1 MLIDPYNIA
10 KVGLVAAGTT
20 LGVQVATD
28 KPPPQLIVNEYGQED
43 YFQDVSRIEAGIT
56 RATKVTEEI
65 DAKIV
70 AKFLHALQKKALEVA
85 REHES
90 LVEAD
95 PELRAMVQGKQGV
108 LQGIQ
113 RKLKSADGD
122 ENWDRS
128 FKELER
134 SLRQ

>member
-1 MLIDPYNIA
+1 M
-10 KVGLVAAGTT
+10 
-20 LGVQVATD
+20 
-28 KPPPQLIVNEYGQED
+28 
-43 YFQDVSRIEAGIT
+43 IEAGIT

-95 PELRAMVQGKQGV
+95 PELRAMMQG
-108 LQGIQ
+108 
-113 RKLKSADGD
+113 DGD

-134 SLRQ
+134 SLLP